1 MKSVCIESAGELH
14 PSELCG
20 SSILQLRQMCLSLC
34 KTVLSSKKKP
44 HRHILPHPSI
54 HPSLPIPDRG
64 CTLGLF
70 AEKAEEWR
78 VEADSHLAGLSLPH
92 VSGFNKKKSVGCCE
106 EMERKR
112 RRRESFGDETQRKNK
127 QMMRKTTRKQSSDM
141 SGKRREVFGGGD
153 RNNGGNSKQDQ

>member
-34 KTVLSSKKKP
+34 KTVLSSKKKTPPP
-44 HRHILPHPSI
+44 HSPPSI
-54 HPSLPIPDRG
+54 YPSISTHSRG

-92 VSGFNKKKSVGCCE
+92 VSGFNKKRVSAAVRRWRG
-106 EMERKR
+106 RGGGGRALGTR
-112 RRRESFGDETQRKNK
+112 RRGRT
-127 QMMRKTTRKQSSDM
+127 
-141 SGKRREVFGGGD
+141 
-153 RNNGGNSKQDQ
+153 SK